1 MRKKYPSSLKDKK
14 DWEEFI
20 KDPGNLY
27 NKDDFL
33 NKEKEVI
40 LKTKKIDLHGLTLNE
55 ANERIRKFIINSNE
69 RGYKKLLVV
78 TGKGL
83 RSKVYNDPYRSKD
96 MNTLKH
102 SVPDF
107 IKNDQQ
113 LSEII
118 SKISEAS
125 MEDGGEGAFYLY
137 LK

>member
-1 MRKKYPSSLKDKK
+1 VRKKYPSSLKDKK

>member
-1 MRKKYPSSLKDKK
+1 MGNPQPKETDVLK
-14 DWEEFI
+14 ENI
-20 KDPGNLY
+20 AT
-27 NKDDFL
+27 NKVQKL
-33 NKEKEVI
+33 
-40 LKTKKIDLHGLTLNE
+40 DLHGFSLDD
-55 ANERIRKFIINSNE
+55 ANEMVKNFIIKSFND
-69 RGYKKLLVV
+69 GYKKLLVV

-83 RSKVYNDPYRSKD
+83 RSKVYNDPYRAKD